1 MTAFNIELI
10 KKVRAYFNLNI
21 YETKV
26 WLALISKGIASEGEI
41 AEISGVPR
49 SRTYDVLESLE
60 KQGFAIAKIGKPV
73 KYIAV
78 KPTIIVE
85 KLKNNAMK
93 DAQEKVE
100 TLSKLKDT
108 QEYNELESLH
118 KTGIEP
124 SKQSDLSSS
133 IKGKANIYSHAR
145 EILENAS
152 KEIIIL
158 EKADKLESKSRIFN
172 GLFDRLKKANVKI
185 KVALNG
191 SEQEIKKINAKFKIK
206 SIKTDL
212 NARFFI
218 ADGKEV
224 LLLVN
229 NAQDSDEETAIWLN
243 SEFFASALSYL
254 FDSAFNRK
262 K

>member
-1 MTAFNIELI
+1 MTFNIELI

-26 WLALISKGIASEGEI
+26 WLALISKGIASAGEI
-41 AEISGVPR
+41 AEMSGVPR

-78 KPTIIVE
+78 KPSIIVE
-85 KLKNNAMK
+85 KLKSNTLN
-93 DAQEKVE
+93 DANEKVK
-100 TLSKLKDT
+100 TLSNLKET
-108 QEYNELESLH
+108 REYTELEQLH

-133 IKGKANIYSHAR
+133 IKGKTNIYSHVR
-145 EILENAS
+145 EMLENAE
-152 KEIIIL
+152 KEIIII
-158 EKADKLESKSRIFN
+158 ENAEKLEAKSRIFN
-172 GLFDRLKKANVKI
+172 GLFNRLKRANVKV

-191 SEQEIKKINAKFKIK
+191 TDQEVKKVNSRFEIKAVR
-206 SIKTDL
+206 TEM

-218 ADGKEV
+218 ADKKEIILIV
-224 LLLVN
+224 SN
-229 NAQDSDEETAIWLN
+229 SSDSEEETAIWLN
-243 SEFFASALSYL
+243 SEFFASALSFLY
-254 FDSAFNRK
+254 DSAFNSK